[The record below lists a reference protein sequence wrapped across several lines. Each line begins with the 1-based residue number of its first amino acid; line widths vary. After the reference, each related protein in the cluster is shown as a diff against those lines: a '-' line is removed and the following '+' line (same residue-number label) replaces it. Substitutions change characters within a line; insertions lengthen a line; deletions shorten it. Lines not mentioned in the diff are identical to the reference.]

1 MNNKNS
7 KEDSKHTTPL
17 SSRGGAGGGALKHT
31 TPLSSR
37 GGRSRLLVGAGE
49 GLYICLK
56 ELKNVLKDQG
66 VLMFLIIV
74 PLAYPLLYS
83 WIYNNEVTREV
94 PVAVVDRSHSQM
106 SREFTRM
113 LDASPDTKVAVK
125 CNSLEE
131 AKDRVGRG
139 DAYGVVY
146 FPEDFQTRLNRM
158 EQTHV
163 GVYCDMSLMLAYK
176 AIFQTCTAIQGNL
189 NSKIQIELSGNFTN
203 RENEITTKPLDFEEV
218 PIFNNTAGYGNFIIP
233 GVLILIIQQTLLL
246 GVGMAAGT
254 ARERNNYGFLVPV
267 DRHYRGV
274 MRIIWGKA
282 MAYFMIYTIMA
293 AYLLC
298 AVPRIFNFIS
308 LINGKELILFCLP
321 FLLACIFFSMTL
333 SALMRYRENV
343 MLLVVFSSVPL
354 LFMSG
359 VSWPQSNIPSF
370 WQGVSWLFP
379 STFGIRGFVRMNSMG
394 ATLTDVA
401 TEYRALWIQ
410 VVVYFVLAHEVYRF
424 QIGKARQ
431 MIKEKLKDIKN
442 K

>member
-1 MNNKNS
+1 MNKIY
-7 KEDSKHTTPL
+7 KILRDTC
-17 SSRGGAGGGALKHT
+17 
-31 TPLSSR
+31 
-37 GGRSRLLVGAGE
+37 
-49 GLYICLK
+49 YICMK

-66 VLMFLIIV
+66 VLMFLILV
-74 PLAYPLLYS
+74 PIAYPILYS
-83 WIYNNEVTREV
+83 WIYNNEMTREV
-94 PVAVVDRSHSQM
+94 PVAVVDLSHSHT

-113 LDASPDTKVAVK
+113 LDASPDTKVAVR
-125 CNSLEE
+125 CNSLAE
-131 AKDRVGRG
+131 AKECIGRG
-139 DAYGVVY
+139 EAYGAVY
-146 FPEDFQTRLNRM
+146 FPEDFQTKLNRM

-176 AIFQTCTAIQGNL
+176 AIFQTCTAIQGNM
-189 NSKIQIELSGNFTN
+189 NSRIQIELSGNHTD
-203 RENEITTKPLDFEEV
+203 REDEISTKPLDFEEV

-233 GVLILIIQQTLLL
+233 GVLMLIIQQTLLL

-254 ARERNNYGFLVPV
+254 AREKNNYGFLVPV

-274 MRIIWGKA
+274 MRIVWGKA
-282 MAYFMIYTIMA
+282 MAYFMIYMVMGT
-293 AYLLC
+293 YLLC
-298 AVPRIFNFIS
+298 AVPYMFNFIS
-308 LINGKELILFCLP
+308 LVSWKSLMLFILP
-321 FLLACIFFSMTL
+321 YLLACIFFSMTI

-394 ATLTDVA
+394 ATLEDIS
-401 TEYRALWIQ
+401 TEYHALWIQ
-410 VVVYFVLAHEVYRF
+410 TVVYFVLAHEVYRF
-424 QIGKARQ
+424 QIGKARKG
-431 MIKEKLKDIKN
+431 IKEKLRDIRN

>member
-1 MNNKNS
+1 M
-7 KEDSKHTTPL
+7 
-17 SSRGGAGGGALKHT
+17 
-31 TPLSSR
+31 
-37 GGRSRLLVGAGE
+37 
-49 GLYICLK
+49 K

-66 VLMFLIIV
+66 VLMFLVIV

-94 PVAVVDRSHSQM
+94 QVAVVDMSHSHT

-113 LDASPDTKVAVK
+113 LDASPDTKVAARCK
-125 CNSLEE
+125 SIEE
-131 AKDRVGRG
+131 AKERVGRG
-139 DAYGVVY
+139 EAYGVVY
-146 FPEDFQTRLNRM
+146 FPQDFQTKLNRM

-189 NSKIQIELSGNFTN
+189 NSRIQIELTGNATA
-203 RENEITTKPLDFEEV
+203 REDELTTRPLDFDEV
-218 PIFNNTAGYGNFIIP
+218 PMFNNTAGYGNFIIP

-254 ARERNNYGFLVPV
+254 AREHNNYGFLVPANK
-267 DRHYRGV
+267 HYRGV
-274 MRIIWGKA
+274 MRIVWGKSL
-282 MAYFMIYTIMA
+282 AYFMIYIVMGT
-293 AYLLC
+293 YLLC
-298 AVPRIFNFIS
+298 AVPYMFNFIS
-308 LINGKELILFCLP
+308 LVSWKSLMPFILP
-321 FLLACIFFSMTL
+321 YLLACIFFSMTI
-333 SALMRYRENV
+333 SVLMRYRENV

-379 STFGIRGFVRMNSMG
+379 STFGIRGYVRMNSMG
-394 ATLTDVA
+394 ATLEDIS
-401 TEYRALWIQ
+401 TEYHALWIQ
-410 VVVYFVLAHEVYRF
+410 TVVYFVLAHEVYRF
-424 QIGKARQ
+424 QIGKARKG
-431 MIKEKLKDIKN
+431 IKEKLRDIRN

>member
-17 SSRGGAGGGALKHT
+17 SSRGWG
-31 TPLSSR
+31 
-37 GGRSRLLVGAGE
+37 SRLLVGAGE
-49 GLYICLK
+49 GLYICLN

-131 AKDRVGRG
+131 AKDRVGKG
-139 DAYGVVY
+139 EAYGVVY
-146 FPEDFQTRLNRM
+146 FPEDFQTKLNRM

-189 NSKIQIELSGNFTN
+189 NSKIQIELSGNYTN

-233 GVLILIIQQTLLL
+233 GVLILIIQQTMLL

-254 ARERNNYGFLVPV
+254 ARERNNYGFLVPI

-274 MRIIWGKA
+274 MRIVWGKA

-308 LINGKELILFCLP
+308 LISGRELILFCLP
-321 FLLACIFFSMTL
+321 FLLACIFFSITL

>member
-1 MNNKNS
+1 MNKIY
-7 KEDSKHTTPL
+7 KILRDTC
-17 SSRGGAGGGALKHT
+17 
-31 TPLSSR
+31 
-37 GGRSRLLVGAGE
+37 
-49 GLYICLK
+49 YICMK

-66 VLMFLIIV
+66 VLMFLILV
-74 PLAYPLLYS
+74 PIAYPILYS
-83 WIYNNEVTREV
+83 WIYNNEMTREV
-94 PVAVVDRSHSQM
+94 PVAVVDLSHSHT

-113 LDASPDTKVAVK
+113 LDASPDTKVAVR
-125 CNSLEE
+125 CNSLAE
-131 AKDRVGRG
+131 AKECIGRG
-139 DAYGVVY
+139 KAYGAVY
-146 FPEDFQTRLNRM
+146 FPEDFQTKLNRM

-176 AIFQTCTAIQGNL
+176 AIFQTCTAIQGNM
-189 NSKIQIELSGNFTN
+189 NSRIQIELSGNHTD
-203 RENEITTKPLDFEEV
+203 REDEISTKPLDFEEV

-233 GVLILIIQQTLLL
+233 GVLMLIIQQTLLL

-254 ARERNNYGFLVPV
+254 AREKNNYGFLVPV

-274 MRIIWGKA
+274 MRIVWGKA
-282 MAYFMIYTIMA
+282 MAYFMIYMVMGT
-293 AYLLC
+293 YLLC
-298 AVPRIFNFIS
+298 AVPYMFNFIS
-308 LINGKELILFCLP
+308 LVSWKSLMLFILP
-321 FLLACIFFSMTL
+321 YLLACIFFSMTI

-394 ATLTDVA
+394 ATLEDIS
-401 TEYRALWIQ
+401 TEYHALWIQ
-410 VVVYFVLAHEVYRF
+410 TVVYFVLAHEVYRF
-424 QIGKARQ
+424 QIGKARKG
-431 MIKEKLKDIKN
+431 IKEKIRDIRN

>member
-1 MNNKNS
+1 M
-7 KEDSKHTTPL
+7 
-17 SSRGGAGGGALKHT
+17 
-31 TPLSSR
+31 
-37 GGRSRLLVGAGE
+37 
-49 GLYICLK
+49 K

-66 VLMFLIIV
+66 VLMFLVIV

-94 PVAVVDRSHSQM
+94 PVAVVDMSHSHT

-113 LDASPDTKVAVK
+113 LDASPDTKVAARCK
-125 CNSLEE
+125 SLEE
-131 AKDRVGRG
+131 AKERVGRG
-139 DAYGVVY
+139 EAYGVVY
-146 FPEDFQTRLNRM
+146 FPQDFQTKLNRM

-189 NSKIQIELSGNFTN
+189 NSRIQIELTGNATA
-203 RENEITTKPLDFEEV
+203 REDELTTRPLDFDEV
-218 PIFNNTAGYGNFIIP
+218 PMFNNTAGYGNFIIP

-254 ARERNNYGFLVPV
+254 ARERNNYGFLVPANK
-267 DRHYRGV
+267 HYRGV
-274 MRIIWGKA
+274 MRIVWGKSL
-282 MAYFMIYTIMA
+282 AYFMIYIVMGT
-293 AYLLC
+293 YLLC
-298 AVPRIFNFIS
+298 AVPYMFNFIS
-308 LINGKELILFCLP
+308 LVSWKSLMLFILP
-321 FLLACIFFSMTL
+321 YLLACIFFSMTI
-333 SALMRYRENV
+333 SVLMRYRENV

-379 STFGIRGFVRMNSMG
+379 STFGIRGYVRMNSMG
-394 ATLTDVA
+394 ATLEDIS
-401 TEYRALWIQ
+401 TEYHALWIQ
-410 VVVYFVLAHEVYRF
+410 TVVYFVLAHEVYRF
-424 QIGKARQ
+424 QIGKARKG
-431 MIKEKLKDIKN
+431 IKEKLRDIRN

>member
-1 MNNKNS
+1 M
-7 KEDSKHTTPL
+7 
-17 SSRGGAGGGALKHT
+17 
-31 TPLSSR
+31 
-37 GGRSRLLVGAGE
+37 
-49 GLYICLK
+49 K

-66 VLMFLIIV
+66 VLMFLVIV

-94 PVAVVDRSHSQM
+94 PVAVVDMSHSHM

-113 LDASPDTKVAVK
+113 LDASPDTKVAARCK
-125 CNSLEE
+125 SLEE
-131 AKDRVGRG
+131 AKERVGRG
-139 DAYGVVY
+139 EAYGVVY
-146 FPEDFQTRLNRM
+146 FPQDFQTKLNRM

-189 NSKIQIELSGNFTN
+189 NSRIQIELTGNATA
-203 RENEITTKPLDFEEV
+203 REDELTTRPLDFDEV
-218 PIFNNTAGYGNFIIP
+218 PMFNNTAGYGNFIIP

-254 ARERNNYGFLVPV
+254 ARERNNYGFLVPANK
-267 DRHYRGV
+267 HYRGV
-274 MRIIWGKA
+274 MRIVWGKSL
-282 MAYFMIYTIMA
+282 AYFMIYIVMGT
-293 AYLLC
+293 YLLC
-298 AVPRIFNFIS
+298 AVPYMFNFIS
-308 LINGKELILFCLP
+308 LVSWKSLMPFILP
-321 FLLACIFFSMTL
+321 YLLACIFFSMTI
-333 SALMRYRENV
+333 SVLMRYRENV

-379 STFGIRGFVRMNSMG
+379 STFGIRGYVRMNSMG
-394 ATLTDVA
+394 ATLEDIS
-401 TEYRALWIQ
+401 TEYHALWIQ
-410 VVVYFVLAHEVYRF
+410 TVVYFVLAHEVYRF
-424 QIGKARQ
+424 QIGKARKG
-431 MIKEKLKDIKN
+431 IKEKLRDIRN

>member
-1 MNNKNS
+1 MLTNIYKVIR
-7 KEDSKHTTPL
+7 DTC
-17 SSRGGAGGGALKHT
+17 
-31 TPLSSR
+31 
-37 GGRSRLLVGAGE
+37 
-49 GLYICLK
+49 YICMR

-66 VLMFLIIV
+66 VLMFLILV
-74 PLAYPLLYS
+74 PIAYPLLYS

-94 PVAVVDRSHSQM
+94 PVAVVDMSHSHT

-113 LDASPDTKVAVK
+113 LDASPDTKVALF

-131 AKDRVGRG
+131 AKQRVGKG

-146 FPEDFQTRLNRM
+146 FPEDFQTKLNRM

-189 NSKIQIELSGNFTN
+189 NSKIQIELSGNYTN

-233 GVLILIIQQTLLL
+233 GVLMLIIQQTLLL

-274 MRIIWGKA
+274 MRIVWGKA
-282 MAYFMIYTIMA
+282 LAYFMIYTVMA
-293 AYLLC
+293 TYLLA
-298 AVPRIFNFIS
+298 AVPHIFNFIS
-308 LINGKELILFCLP
+308 LVSGKALIAFALP
-321 FLLACIFFSMTL
+321 YLLACIFFSMTL
-333 SALMRYRENV
+333 SCLMRYRENV

-359 VSWPQSNIPSF
+359 VSWPQNNIPTF

-394 ATLTDVA
+394 ATLNDVA

-410 VVVYFVLAHEVYRF
+410 AVAYFVLAHEVYRF
-424 QIGKARQ
+424 QIGKARKN
-431 MIKEKLKDIKN
+431 IKERLKKRGAQEG
-442 K
+442 

>member
-17 SSRGGAGGGALKHT
+17 SSRGWG
-31 TPLSSR
+31 
-37 GGRSRLLVGAGE
+37 SRLLVGAEE
-49 GLYICLK
+49 GLYICLN

-125 CNSLEE
+125 CSSLEE
-131 AKDRVGRG
+131 AKDRVGKG
-139 DAYGVVY
+139 EAYGVVY
-146 FPEDFQTRLNRM
+146 FPEDFQTKLNRM

-189 NSKIQIELSGNFTN
+189 NSKIQIELSGNYTN

-254 ARERNNYGFLVPV
+254 ARERNNYGFLVPI

-274 MRIIWGKA
+274 MRIVWGKA

-308 LINGKELILFCLP
+308 LISGRELILFCLP
-321 FLLACIFFSMTL
+321 FLLACIFFSITL

>member
-1 MNNKNS
+1 M
-7 KEDSKHTTPL
+7 
-17 SSRGGAGGGALKHT
+17 
-31 TPLSSR
+31 
-37 GGRSRLLVGAGE
+37 
-49 GLYICLK
+49 K

-66 VLMFLIIV
+66 VLMFLVIV

-94 PVAVVDRSHSQM
+94 PVAVVDTSHSHT

-113 LDASPDTKVAVK
+113 LDASPDTKVAARCK
-125 CNSLEE
+125 SLEE
-131 AKDRVGRG
+131 AKERVGRG
-139 DAYGVVY
+139 EAYGVVY
-146 FPEDFQTRLNRM
+146 FPQDFQTKLNRM

-189 NSKIQIELSGNFTN
+189 NSRIQIELTGNATA
-203 RENEITTKPLDFEEV
+203 REDELTTRPLDFDEV
-218 PIFNNTAGYGNFIIP
+218 PMFNNTAGYGNFIIP

-254 ARERNNYGFLVPV
+254 ARERNNYGFLVPANK
-267 DRHYRGV
+267 HYRGV
-274 MRIIWGKA
+274 MRIVWGKSL
-282 MAYFMIYTIMA
+282 AYFMIYIVMGT
-293 AYLLC
+293 YLLC
-298 AVPRIFNFIS
+298 AVPYMFNFIS
-308 LINGKELILFCLP
+308 LVSWKSLMPFILP
-321 FLLACIFFSMTL
+321 YLLACIFFSMTI
-333 SALMRYRENV
+333 SVLMRYRENV

-379 STFGIRGFVRMNSMG
+379 STFGIRGYVRMNSMG
-394 ATLTDVA
+394 ATLEDIS
-401 TEYRALWIQ
+401 TEYHALWIQ
-410 VVVYFVLAHEVYRF
+410 TVVYFVLAHEVYRF
-424 QIGKARQ
+424 QIGKARKG
-431 MIKEKLKDIKN
+431 IKEKLRDIRN

>member
-1 MNNKNS
+1 M
-7 KEDSKHTTPL
+7 
-17 SSRGGAGGGALKHT
+17 
-31 TPLSSR
+31 
-37 GGRSRLLVGAGE
+37 
-49 GLYICLK
+49 K

-66 VLMFLIIV
+66 VLMFLVIV

-94 PVAVVDRSHSQM
+94 PVAVVDMSHSHT

-113 LDASPDTKVAVK
+113 LDASPDTKVAARCK
-125 CNSLEE
+125 SLEE
-131 AKDRVGRG
+131 AKERVGRG
-139 DAYGVVY
+139 EAYGVVY
-146 FPEDFQTRLNRM
+146 FPQDFQTKLNRM

-189 NSKIQIELSGNFTN
+189 NSRIQIELTGNATA
-203 RENEITTKPLDFEEV
+203 REDELTTRPLDLDEV
-218 PIFNNTAGYGNFIIP
+218 PMFNNTAGYGNFIIP

-254 ARERNNYGFLVPV
+254 ARERNNYGFLVPANK
-267 DRHYRGV
+267 HYRGV
-274 MRIIWGKA
+274 MRIVWGKSL
-282 MAYFMIYTIMA
+282 AYFMIYIVMGT
-293 AYLLC
+293 YLLC
-298 AVPRIFNFIS
+298 AVPYMFNFIS
-308 LINGKELILFCLP
+308 LVSWKSLMPFILP
-321 FLLACIFFSMTL
+321 YLLACIFFSMTI
-333 SALMRYRENV
+333 SVLMRYRENV

-379 STFGIRGFVRMNSMG
+379 STFGIRGYVRMNSMG
-394 ATLTDVA
+394 ATLEDIS
-401 TEYRALWIQ
+401 TEYHALWIQ
-410 VVVYFVLAHEVYRF
+410 TVVYFVLAHEVYRF
-424 QIGKARQ
+424 QIGKARKG
-431 MIKEKLKDIKN
+431 IKEKLRDIRN

>member
-1 MNNKNS
+1 MNKIY
-7 KEDSKHTTPL
+7 KILHDTC
-17 SSRGGAGGGALKHT
+17 
-31 TPLSSR
+31 
-37 GGRSRLLVGAGE
+37 
-49 GLYICLK
+49 YICMK

-66 VLMFLIIV
+66 VLMFLILV
-74 PLAYPLLYS
+74 PIAYPILYS
-83 WIYNNEVTREV
+83 WIYNNEMTREV
-94 PVAVVDRSHSQM
+94 PVAVVDLSHSHT

-113 LDASPDTKVAVK
+113 LDASPDTKVAVR
-125 CNSLEE
+125 CNSLAE
-131 AKDRVGRG
+131 AKECIGRG
-139 DAYGVVY
+139 EAYGAVY
-146 FPEDFQTRLNRM
+146 FPEDFQTKLNRM

-176 AIFQTCTAIQGNL
+176 AIFQTCTAIQSNM
-189 NSKIQIELSGNFTN
+189 NSRIQIELSGNHTD
-203 RENEITTKPLDFEEV
+203 REDEISTKPLDFEEV

-233 GVLILIIQQTLLL
+233 GVLMLIIQQTLLL

-254 ARERNNYGFLVPV
+254 AREKNNYGFLVPV

-282 MAYFMIYTIMA
+282 MAYFMIYMVMGT
-293 AYLLC
+293 YLLC
-298 AVPRIFNFIS
+298 AVPYMFNFIS
-308 LINGKELILFCLP
+308 LVSWKSLMPFILP
-321 FLLACIFFSMTL
+321 YLLACIFFSMTI

-394 ATLTDVA
+394 ATLEDIS
-401 TEYRALWIQ
+401 TEYHALWIQ
-410 VVVYFVLAHEVYRF
+410 TVVYFVLAHEVYRF
-424 QIGKARQ
+424 QIGKERKG
-431 MIKEKLKDIKN
+431 IKEKIRDIRN